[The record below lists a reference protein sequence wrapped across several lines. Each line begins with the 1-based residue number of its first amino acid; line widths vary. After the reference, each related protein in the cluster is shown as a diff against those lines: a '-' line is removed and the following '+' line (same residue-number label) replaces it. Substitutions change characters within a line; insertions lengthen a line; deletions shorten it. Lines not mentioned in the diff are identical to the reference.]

1 MNTSRIGRSLRHL
14 IFLTLVAA
22 SAAAFLSGCTPGLS
36 SWTQRAMQ
44 SADMLPTPDLMAEAD
59 KAWKA
64 REYGASELYYSKAL
78 ERTDLRRSD
87 QSLAQGRLGM
97 SAYRNKHYHQARV
110 ALEKWA
116 NLDIKAVTRWE
127 WQEAYLGSIA
137 GLDRTERLQN
147 HLKWTL
153 QQKGLPWATRQKI
166 ALWFSAYFMDQRDW
180 ERSLD
185 VLDGFYKQAPGEPAR
200 QAFEHEYA
208 GILSEYSDGR
218 LSDLSRYVTP
228 GNLYRFPYALVSFE
242 RSLREAGDKRKWS
255 AVWRSMRSIAVN
267 GNLADREPLVEAL
280 DRLERKYGQ
289 PRIGLVLALPV
300 SGPYAKVGA
309 KILRGA
315 GVAQWRL
322 ATRGVDVDIRI
333 INTAAPGWVERLD
346 SLPSYYTLVGGPL
359 RVEAFKEM
367 LSTDQGRDILEE
379 RAFFTFLPGLG
390 EVSEGRDAWR
400 FFTSREDEV
409 RSLVRMAVNN
419 LGIRDFAVFYPQEKF
434 GRAMAKTF
442 YNEAAPLGARIRGM
456 ESYPP
461 RELTAWNKRIA
472 TLLKVPADFNDNK
485 DVPLP
490 LPDFGAVF
498 IPDGWRQAQ
507 NLLPNFF
514 FYEGEQLVFLG
525 PGLWSRAL
533 DRSKQ
538 VEEHYYRLAICP
550 GAWWAGSDG
559 AMALQDAL
567 TEEGFGRA
575 DFWVALG
582 FDFVRFSG
590 RMGVLSSNWSSSD
603 INRRIRTAQE
613 IDFSMAAM
621 QWDNAGVAR
630 QELFLFNPVRNGKTV
645 ANTGVLKGR
654 IERATGRRLKRAE
667 AYRERMTESGEA
679 VSAAPTPEP

>member
-1 MNTSRIGRSLRHL
+1 MKEISFGHGFRHL
-14 IFLTLVAA
+14 ILAA
-22 SAAAFLSGCTPGLS
+22 LLAAFAAAALSGCTPGIS

-44 SADMLPTPDLMAEAD
+44 SADLLPTADLLAEAD

-64 REYGASELYYSKAL
+64 KEYEAVELYYSKAL
-78 ERTDLRRSD
+78 ERTDLAKSD
-87 QSLAQGRLGM
+87 EPLVQSRLGV
-97 SAYRNKHYHQARV
+97 SAFRNGHYRQA
-110 ALEKWA
+110 LGSLKKWA
-116 NLDIKAVTRWE
+116 NLDIKSVNTWE
-127 WQEAYLGSIA
+127 WQEAYLGTIA
-137 GLDRTERLQN
+137 ALGKTQRLRN

-153 QQKGLPWATRQKI
+153 QQRGLPWETRQQV
-166 ALWFSAYFMDQRDW
+166 ALWYSDYFLAENDL

-185 VLDGFYKQAPGEPAR
+185 VLGGFYKEAPDSEAR
-200 QAFEHEYA
+200 AAFEHDYFRL
-208 GILSEYSDGR
+208 ISDYRDSR
-218 LSDLSRYVTP
+218 LDSLVRYVTP
-228 GNLYRFPYALVSFE
+228 SNLYRFPFALVSFE
-242 RSLREAGDKRKWS
+242 HSRRGADDKSKWP
-255 AVWRSMRSIAVN
+255 AAWRSMRTVAGSAD
-267 GNLADREPLVEAL
+267 LADREPLVEIL
-280 DRLERKYGQ
+280 SRLERKYGQ
-289 PRIGLVLALPV
+289 PRIGLALALPV
-300 SGPYAKVGA
+300 SGPYAKVGTR
-309 KILRGA
+309 ILRGA
-315 GVAQWRL
+315 GVAQWKL
-322 ATRGVDVDIRI
+322 STLGVDMDIRV
-333 INTAAPGWVERLD
+333 INTAAPGWVQRLH

-359 RVEAFKEM
+359 RVDAFKEM
-367 LSTDQGRDILEE
+367 LSSGQGRAILRE

-390 EVSEGRDAWR
+390 EVEEGRDAWR

-409 RSLVRMAVNN
+409 RSLVNMAVKR

-461 RELTAWNKRIA
+461 RELTSWNKHIA
-472 TLLKVPADFNDNK
+472 KLLKVPSNFSENK

-533 DRSKQ
+533 DRAKE
-538 VEEHYYRLAICP
+538 VDEHYYHLAVCP

-559 AMALQDAL
+559 ALALQDAL
-567 TEEGFGRA
+567 TEEGLGRA

-590 RMGVLSSNWSSSD
+590 RMGVLPSGWDSSD
-603 INRRIRTAQE
+603 INERISTAQK

-621 QWDNAGVAR
+621 HWNDRGVAR
-630 QELFLFNPVRNGKTV
+630 QDLFLFSPVRKGKSI
-645 ANTGVLKGR
+645 ADSEVLKGR
-654 IERATGRRLKRAE
+654 IQRATGRRIQRAKAYE
-667 AYRERMTESGEA
+667 ARVSGQGA
-679 VSAAPTPEP
+679 GAQ